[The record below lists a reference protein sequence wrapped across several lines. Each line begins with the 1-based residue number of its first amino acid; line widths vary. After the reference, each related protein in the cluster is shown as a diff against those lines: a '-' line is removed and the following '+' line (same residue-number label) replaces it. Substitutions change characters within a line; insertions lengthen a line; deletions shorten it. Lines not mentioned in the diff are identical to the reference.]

1 MPNSLF
7 VRTLADSTT
16 IQKGAGTATAAPSG
30 VLHVSTTQAGTIADT
45 NETDLWSY
53 ALPANTL
60 SADGKALRI
69 RAWGTTGATANTK
82 TLRLYVGATALF
94 TLGPSGYN
102 NLGWHI
108 DAIVVRTGASAQLAQ
123 TFAAIGVIT
132 GAVNQGTT
140 PAADTTAAITLKVT
154 GQNGTAAANDVVL
167 KGAIVEALN

>member
-1 MPNSLF
+1 MPTSVF
-7 VRTLADSTT
+7 LASPSVSVGSSGVS
-16 IQKGAGTATAAPSG
+16 GAISS
-30 VLHVSTTQAGTIADT
+30 VLHVNTTQVGTIADT

-60 SADGKALRI
+60 SADGKGVRI

-94 TLGPSGYN
+94 TLGPSAYN

-108 DAIVVRTGASAQLAQ
+108 DAIVVRTGAATQLAE
-123 TFAAIGVIT
+123 TWAVIGVVT
-132 GAVNQGTT
+132 GAVNQGAT